1 MEIKKSSEDYLE
13 MILILQEKK
22 GFARSIDIAS
32 ELGVTKPSVSYA
44 MKRLREN
51 GYITMGS
58 DGLLSLTEMGLQIAG
73 RMYDRH
79 KMLTAFFTSIGVP
92 EAVARED
99 ACKIE
104 HDLSEESYSAMCRH
118 LGKLAEK

>member
-13 MILILQEKK
+13 MILMLQEKK

-58 DGLLSLTEMGLQIAG
+58 DGLLSLTETGLQIAG

-79 KMLTAFFTSIGVP
+79 KMLTAFFISIGVP

-118 LGKLAEK
+118 LGKLADK